1 MRMHRAAAAGASAVA
16 LLALAGCGSTGTVPA
31 SSSTAS
37 SSTDTVD
44 PAGWTTADDVIAGL
58 EQAGIACVPAGATP
72 EVVPGLTQDGQPWD
86 ALVRVDCQDYSFFLW
101 VDPAEVIASDSA
113 SCASFDAAFWAEI
126 DARIGVTGDNFAVAT
141 QSGEWPE
148 DLPPETFT
156 AAFGGIV
163 ESDGAYFDRIGCTR
177 P

>member
-1 MRMHRAAAAGASAVA
+1 VRGRWLAVTAVA
-16 LLALAGCGSTGTVPA
+16 LLALTACSSASDDP
-31 SSSTAS
+31 SSSAPATSPSA
-37 SSTDTVD
+37 TIVD
-44 PAGWTTADDVIAGL
+44 PASWTSADDVIAGL
-58 EQAGIACVPAGATP
+58 EQARVVCVPEGATP
-72 EVVPGLTQDGQPWD
+72 EVVPGLTPDGQPWD

-101 VDPAEVIASDSA
+101 VDPAEVIASDAA
-113 SCASFDAAFWAEI
+113 SCASFDATFWEEI
-126 DARIGVTGDNFAVAT
+126 DARTGVTGDNFAVAT

-148 DLPPETFT
+148 GLPPETFT

>member
-1 MRMHRAAAAGASAVA
+1 MRGRWAALTAVA
-16 LLALAGCGSTGTVPA
+16 LLTLAACSSASDDP
-31 SSSTAS
+31 SSSATV
-37 SSTDTVD
+37 VD
-44 PAGWTTADDVIAGL
+44 PASWTSAEDVIAGL
-58 EQAGIACVPAGATP
+58 EQAGVVCVPEGATP
-72 EVVPGLTQDGQPWD
+72 EVVPGLTPDGQPWD

-101 VDPAEVIASDSA
+101 VDPAEVVASDAA
-113 SCASFDAAFWAEI
+113 SCASFDATFWEEI
-126 DARIGVTGDNFAVAT
+126 DARTGVTGDNFAVAT